1 MIARIFEPLGAFI
14 WHGFQR
20 SGAILHLG
28 ARTLRQSPSA
38 LRQRHRLFV
47 QMARI
52 GYESLPIAAAV
63 VFFTGLVL
71 ALHSGVALRAFRAEE
86 KLATIVA
93 LSMVKE
99 MGPILTG
106 MLIVGR
112 IGAAIAA
119 ELGTMSVNEEIDA
132 LHTLGV
138 SPIRYLVVPRFLA
151 MIVMLPVLV
160 IYANLIGIG
169 GGAVM
174 AANQLGVSY
183 TYYFRTVMETIKF
196 KDVMEGLIKAFFF
209 GAIISV
215 VACQYGLTTRGGAQ
229 GVGKA
234 ITRAVVA
241 SFVALFICDYFI
253 TRFMNY

>member
-1 MIARIFEPLGAFI
+1 MIARTFEPLGAFI

-20 SGAILHLG
+20 SGAILHLS
-28 ARTLRQSPSA
+28 ARTLRQSPAA
-38 LRQRHRLFV
+38 LHHRHRVFV

-52 GYESLPIAAAV
+52 GYESLPIAGAMA
-63 VFFTGLVL
+63 FFTGLVL

-93 LSMVKE
+93 LSLVKE

-106 MLIVGR
+106 MLIAGR

-138 SPIRYLVVPRFLA
+138 SPIRYLVVPRFIA

-160 IYANLIGIG
+160 IYADLIGIG

-174 AANQLGVSY
+174 AANQFGVSY
-183 TYYFRTVMETIKF
+183 TYYFRTVMQAIEF

-209 GAIISV
+209 GGIISV

-241 SFVALFICDYFI
+241 SFVTLFICDYFV